1 MAHTRGATVFRLG
14 RAFDAETFKKVLED
28 AGYTQTALAETLGIS
43 CAHERQD
50 LEVVYRRAGTDNP
63 YHILVRLFWLGR
75 AVPEAALHEKLPDLN
90 VEELH
95 AIGLLDRRNG
105 VVQANARL
113 GPYHELLVASDFDPG
128 IHRNLPPDHVLGVS
142 AASVTLASLTV
153 RRKIERALDLGTGAG
168 IQALLAARHADHVTG
183 TDTNP
188 RALNFARFNALLN
201 GTNGVEWREGSLYE
215 PVADRQ
221 FDLIVCN
228 PPFVISP
235 ESRFAFRDTDLPGD
249 AVSEQ
254 VVRGAGPRLTEG
266 GFACILFNWH
276 HQDDDDLEVRPRTW
290 VAGRGC
296 DTLLVCFRSLDP
308 LAYAAD
314 WLQTSVGKGAPEYGR
329 YLDEWMAYYDEL
341 GIRRISAG
349 TLIMRRRDT
358 QKNWFRAHSIG
369 TGCCTGSANG
379 QIERI
384 FAAEDLL
391 QGLDDDRDLLE
402 CRLLFDKHHR
412 LEHQLSVEDGRW
424 VVRAERLC
432 ASEGLPFAGNAD
444 VYIAKLLAG
453 CDGRRTLRE
462 LIAEVG
468 DYVKTD
474 SEKLMAGCL
483 TVVRRLMQSG
493 FLSPADNIRG

>member
-1 MAHTRGATVFRLG
+1 LRGDNVTKYKDGEMAMAESSKATVFCLDRP
-14 RAFDAETFKKVLED
+14 FDDMTFKKVLED
-28 AGYTQTALAETLGIS
+28 AGYTQMALAETLGIS

-50 LEVVYRRAGTDNP
+50 LEVVYRRAGTDSP

-75 AVPEAALHEKLPDLN
+75 AVPETVLHEKLPGLN

-95 AIGLLDRRNG
+95 AVGLLNRRHG

-168 IQALLAARHADHVTG
+168 IQAFLAARHADHVTA
-183 TDTNP
+183 TDTSP

-201 GTNGVEWREGSLYE
+201 GIDGVEWREGNLYE

-235 ESRFAFRDTDLPGD
+235 ESRFAFRDAGLPGD

-254 VVRGAGPRLTEG
+254 VVRGTGPRLMEG
-266 GFACILFNWH
+266 GFASILFNWH
-276 HQDDDDLEVRPRTW
+276 HQDDDDLEVRPRAW
-290 VAGRGC
+290 VAGSGC
-296 DTLLVCFRSLDP
+296 DTLLVCFRSMDP

-314 WLQTSVGKGAPEYGR
+314 WLHTSVGQGTPEYGR

-358 QKNWFRAHSIG
+358 PENWFRAHSIG
-369 TGCCTGSANG
+369 TGRCTGSADR

-391 QGLDDDRDLLE
+391 QSLDDDRGLLE
-402 CRLLFDKHHR
+402 YRLLFDKHHR

-444 VYIAKLLAG
+444 VYIAKLLTG
-453 CDGRRTLRE
+453 CDGRRTSRKS
-462 LIAEVG
+462 A
-468 DYVKTD
+468 T
-474 SEKLMAGCL
+474 A
-483 TVVRRLMQSG
+483 
-493 FLSPADNIRG
+493 